1 MEGFIITFF
10 ELLAAFAGFYHLS
23 KKSNSRLRPLVY
35 FLVVTVFVEAVGS
48 YRNFYGKID
57 FLDKLIG
64 TKFEY
69 NGWLYNAFLIC
80 SLFFY
85 LKFYLSIVTNQINKK
100 ALQVLILISIIVVGI
115 DLYNSGIDYFKYNL
129 EFSFI
134 WTTFVVFVC
143 VALYFYE
150 ILISDKVLKFYNSA
164 LFYISIGLLIWW
176 LILPPMIVYMPLY
189 KTSNPGLVN
198 MRTLIFLI
206 SNVILYSGFV
216 FGFVWCKEE

>member
-10 ELLAAFAGFYHLS
+10 ELLAAFAGFFHLS
-23 KKSNSRLRPLVY
+23 KKSKSRLRPFVY
-35 FLVVTVFVEAVGS
+35 FLVITVFVEAVGS

-57 FLDKLIG
+57 FLDNLIG

-69 NGWLYNAFLIC
+69 NAWLYNAFLIF

-85 LKFYLSIVTNQINKK
+85 LKFYLSIVSISMNK
-100 ALQVLILISIIVVGI
+100 LILKSLIFISFLIVGL
-115 DLYNSGIDYFKYNL
+115 DLYVSGTDYFVYNL
-129 EFSFI
+129 EYSFI

-150 ILISDKVLKFYNSA
+150 ILISDKVLKFYNSS

-176 LILPPMIVYMPLY
+176 LVLPPMIVYMPLY
-189 KTSNPGLVN
+189 KNVNPGLVTL
-198 MRTLIFLI
+198 RTYIFLI
-206 SNVILYSGFV
+206 SNIILYSGFII
-216 FGFVWCKEE
+216 GFLWSKEE